1 MMISQRGLT
10 ALTLA
15 LVIATI
21 ATGLA
26 LAAGMPWPA
35 ALLTGGTAAS
45 GALRLLPMLTRQSDH
60 ARD

>member
-1 MMISQRGLT
+1 VITQRGLT

-21 ATGLA
+21 AAGLA

-35 ALLTGGTAAS
+35 ALLTGGTAAG
-45 GALRLLPMLTRQSDH
+45 GALRLLPVLTRWSSTEHD
-60 ARD
+60 